1 MLNYNSE
8 ETQSSITKFE
18 RMLKTNRIFFFDAQ
32 EFEDIIVHYLG
43 YGENNLAKKA
53 LKMGLEQHPSS
64 HELMLLQSE
73 VFILDQKFDAALKL
87 LDYIEKLNP
96 HDEEIA
102 LQKAS
107 IASKNGDHSASIAYL
122 HKALELS
129 EEPLEIWNLLGVEHL
144 LAEEYEDAAY
154 FFKNCVSDIPDDY
167 SSLYNL
173 LYCYEQLEK
182 NEEAIQVLNE
192 ILEIDPYSEIAWHQL
207 GLVLLKK
214 GLLKEA
220 LSAFDFAIISD
231 DTFTGA
237 YIEKAKLLEGL
248 GRVNEAISNYEIAL
262 NTNDPSAFVYQSIGT
277 CHEKL
282 GNLELARQF
291 YLKAIHIEPSN
302 ENSWE
307 RIISFYTEQG
317 NFKKAKDYFKRA
329 LDVNSDSIL
338 LWEKGIEIYEGLKDD
353 KRALQACQKIY
364 DLGAYEFSYLIKHI
378 DFHLKFQQWDEAF
391 RLTKEAFENF
401 EDNPQVIN
409 RMGGCC
415 LELGR
420 LSEATYFLKFKSM
433 SEEEYSKLQQLF
445 PSLADF
451 KKGESV

>member
-129 EEPLEIWNLLGVEHL
+129 EEPLEIWNLLGMEHL

-307 RIISFYTEQG
+307 RIISFYT
-317 NFKKAKDYFKRA
+317 
-329 LDVNSDSIL
+329 
-338 LWEKGIEIYEGLKDD
+338 
-353 KRALQACQKIY
+353 
-364 DLGAYEFSYLIKHI
+364 
-378 DFHLKFQQWDEAF
+378 
-391 RLTKEAFENF
+391 
-401 EDNPQVIN
+401 
-409 RMGGCC
+409 
-415 LELGR
+415 
-420 LSEATYFLKFKSM
+420 
-433 SEEEYSKLQQLF
+433 
-445 PSLADF
+445 
-451 KKGESV
+451 

>member
-8 ETQSSITKFE
+8 ETQSSISKFE
-18 RMLKTNRIFFFDAQ
+18 QMLKTNRIFFFDAQ

-43 YGENNLAKKA
+43 YGENHLAKKA

-73 VFILDQKFDAALKL
+73 IFIIDQKYDAALKL

-96 HDEEIA
+96 LDEEIA

-107 IASKNGDHSASIAYL
+107 IASKNGDHAASISYL
-122 HKALELS
+122 QKALKLS
-129 EEPLEIWNLLGVEHL
+129 EDPLEIWNLLGMEHL
-144 LAEEYEDAAY
+144 LAEEYEEAAY
-154 FFKNCVSDIPDDY
+154 FFKNCILDTPDDY

-173 LYCYEQLEK
+173 LYSYEQLNK
-182 NEEAIQVLNE
+182 IEESIQILNE
-192 ILEIDPYSEIAWHQL
+192 ILEINPYSEIAWHQL

-214 GLLKEA
+214 GLAKEA

-237 YIEKAKLLEGL
+237 YIEKGKILEGL
-248 GRVNEAISNYEIAL
+248 GQINLAISNYEVAL
-262 NTNDPSAFVYQSIGT
+262 NTNDPSAFVFQCIGK

-282 GNLELARQF
+282 GNTDLARKF
-291 YLKAIHIEPSN
+291 YLKAIHLEPLN

-307 RIISFYTEQG
+307 SIISFFISQG
-317 NFKKAKDYFKRA
+317 NFKKAKEYFNRA
-329 LDVNSDSIL
+329 LDINSDSIVI
-338 LWEKGIEIYEGLKDD
+338 WEKGIAIFEGLKYD
-353 KRALQACQKIY
+353 KKALKAYKKIY
-364 DLGAYEFSYLIKHI
+364 DLGDYELSNLIKHI
-378 DFHLKFQQWDEAF
+378 DLHLKLRQWKDAIKLIKDIIKDF
-391 RLTKEAFENF
+391 PNNDQLT
-401 EDNPQVIN
+401 N

-420 LSEATYFLKFKSM
+420 QGEARYFLKFEFISTDEL
-433 SEEEYSKLQQLF
+433 EELQVLF
-445 PSLADF
+445 PSLAEF
-451 KKGESV
+451 KKGEAI